1 MSISL
6 AMVFPL
12 VFALILLTVQGA
24 LWWYDRQIALSA
36 ARQGSEAASS
46 FQADP
51 DAGETAANLFLD
63 QVGDG
68 LTERRVTVSPV
79 TADSV
84 TVTSTVTVRTQSL
97 LPFLP
102 GILITQTVVAPV
114 ERFVPDTP

>member
-12 VFALILLTVQGA
+12 ILVMILLTVQGA

-36 ARQGSEAASS
+36 ARQGSEAARS

-63 QVGDG
+63 QVGGG
-68 LTERRVTVSPV
+68 LTERRVDISPV
-79 TADSV
+79 TANTV
-84 TVTSTVTVRTQSL
+84 TVTSSVTVRTQSL

-102 GILITQTVVAPV
+102 GILITQTVTAPV
-114 ERFVPDTP
+114 ERFVPAR